1 MSAMDTTGA
10 IDPGRDDCWRRIGV
24 SGDRSCPELERHA
37 HCRHCP
43 VYAQAAQRSLQRP
56 VDQGYR
62 DAWARELARQA
73 PPAPHTDSAA
83 MAFRIGHEWLAAPL
97 ALAASVAPLAPVHRL
112 PHRSRG
118 ALLGIVNVGGRLLPA
133 VSLARL
139 LEIDA
144 AAPPPL
150 GRHAFPRLL
159 VLSTGAHGFALPVDE
174 VHGVLRH
181 AAADMRPAA
190 ATVGHA
196 PSPLLAGVIRD
207 SALEAGLLDA
217 ARLRERLEGLLR

>member
-1 MSAMDTTGA
+1 MSAVA
-10 IDPGRDDCWRRIGV
+10 PGRDDCWRRIGV
-24 SGDRSCPELERHA
+24 AGDRSCPELERYA
-37 HCRHCP
+37 HCRNCP
-43 VYAQAAQRSLQRP
+43 VYAGAAQRSLQRP
-56 VDQGYR
+56 VDQDYR
-62 DAWARELARQA
+62 DAWASELARLV
-73 PPAPHTDSAA
+73 PPAPNADSAA
-83 MAFRIGHEWLAAPL
+83 MAFRVGREWLAAPL

-112 PHRSRG
+112 PHRGRG

-139 LEIDA
+139 LDIDTDDV
-144 AAPPPL
+144 PPPP

-159 VLSTGAHGFALPVDE
+159 VLAAGAHGFALPVDE

-181 AAADMRPAA
+181 AGADMRPAP
-190 ATVGHA
+190 ATVGHG

-207 SALEAGLLDA
+207 GALEAGLLDA